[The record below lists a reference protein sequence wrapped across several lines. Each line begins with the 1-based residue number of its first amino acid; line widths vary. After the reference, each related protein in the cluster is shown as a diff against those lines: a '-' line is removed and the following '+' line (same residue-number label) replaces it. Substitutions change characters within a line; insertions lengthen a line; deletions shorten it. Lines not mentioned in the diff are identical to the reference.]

1 MKNNN
6 KTTIED
12 LIKEIKKISS
22 YKVYE
27 SMVKD
32 EKEDTC
38 ILLQMTTMLDSL
50 SNKELSQLMTSVAMD
65 ILFAIVD
72 QKLRAEILESE
83 E

>member
-6 KTTIED
+6 KTIED
-12 LIKEIKKISS
+12 LIKEIKKVSS

-32 EKEDTC
+32 GKEDTY
-38 ILLQMTTMLDSL
+38 IFLQMTTMLDSL
-50 SNKELSQLMTSVAMD
+50 ANKELGQLMTSVAMD
-65 ILFAIVD
+65 IMFAIAD

>member
-6 KTTIED
+6 KTIEN

-27 SMVKD
+27 AMVKD
-32 EKEDTC
+32 GKEDTY
-38 ILLQMTTMLDSL
+38 IFLQITTMLESL
-50 SNKELSQLMTSVAMD
+50 TNKELGQLMTSVAMD
-65 ILFAIVD
+65 IMFAIAD